1 MKMLLMKFCSLLVIA
16 LGVLLLVWALGLT
29 PITEPLWMYYG
40 QLMANESVPPIVVQV
55 LVAAVLLVL
64 GLIAFLPGGN
74 PRSLRRAV
82 VIPTE
87 HGQVA
92 VQLDALRPVLLKV
105 LRRMPEVRKV
115 KLSIK
120 PPRGKKKA
128 IVTAFV
134 SLRQQAKLDLRQH
147 VDLITQHI
155 AETAVKLLGI
165 ENLVD
170 IEVFVDGIKVDAK
183 AAAREV
189 LASAEQF
196 ETRLLAQTA
205 PAVPGVL
212 GYDAP
217 AVAASAMAELP
228 AKADK
233 VDEELAEDYASEAE
247 ELYEEADIEAEEE
260 EAALEEEEAAD
271 ENEGKAASKEAD
283 YASGDD
289 FIPAF
294 IESENAPPL
303 PPIDPDNHS
312 TPSDATVNNY
322 DSDPEYVLPP
332 MNEQEVPLNLAE
344 ADISSALDP
353 ADIFSGENAI
363 PLPHEEVQGAHA
375 DAEESADPLGDAMQE
390 DEDVTRIPAQQGTP
404 FEALSVE
411 TEAIPEAV
419 EIHVGDDEPVEDA
432 SPGMSLA
439 DVEDIPA
446 PPELPA
452 EPDSEAPVPSRK
464 RWSFF

>member
-128 IVTAFV
+128 MVTAFV

-189 LASAEQF
+189 LASAGQF

-212 GYDAP
+212 GYDAA
-217 AVAASAMAELP
+217 AVGASAMAELP
-228 AKADK
+228 AKADEMEEEQA
-233 VDEELAEDYASEAE
+233 DEYASEAE

-260 EAALEEEEAAD
+260 EGAAE
-271 ENEGKAASKEAD
+271 SKEVD

-289 FIPAF
+289 FVPAF

-363 PLPHEEVQGAHA
+363 PLPHEEVEGAHA

-439 DVEDIPA
+439 DVEDVPA

-452 EPDSEAPVPSRK
+452 EPDSEAPVPPRK